1 VLARL
6 FIVVGS
12 LVAAALFSA
21 LIAPY
26 FVDWTDFRQDFENQA
41 SRIIGK
47 KVVVHGSVD
56 ARLLPFPS
64 VTLTDVRVGEDGKG
78 GALVSAKSFSMETEL
93 APFLSGEALIYNMR
107 IDQPKVTLKLGA
119 DGALDWVKT
128 GEPRIPASSVV
139 LEKVEITDGEVSFID
154 EQTGRTRRL
163 TDLDVD
169 LSAKTLAGPWK
180 ISGTG
185 AADGQRGSF
194 TLSTNVPE
202 TDKVF
207 LKLRLLPQNPAIVA
221 EMEGLIGLEDLRP
234 EYAGSFRLRR
244 QMASE
249 REGGETADPVS
260 ASAPRIQGDFR
271 LNNDRIR
278 IDKYQFSM
286 GPVDD
291 PYTVTGEA
299 TIDAG
304 RNPEFLL
311 TAAGQQVDM
320 SRIGGGEG
328 ESAALPLRDRLRA
341 FLALA
346 GDIPV
351 PPMPGRAEI
360 TLPAVIA
367 DDTVIRN
374 ITLKT
379 RPAGDGWLIDEAE
392 AELPGRTRLSAK
404 GKLTLAAAQSF
415 QGELLLASNQ
425 PSGFAEW
432 VTGQTPDAIR
442 RLKTAGFSANVSLTP
457 DLQRF
462 ENLEIVFG
470 DARLSGR
477 LEHEMND
484 GEQPALSTEL
494 AGNDFDLETM
504 TALASLVTG
513 ETQMGDFL
521 DHRIGARLKFDHF
534 SGLGLEGRD
543 VAAAISLSQ
552 GALTDARL
560 TLGDFYGARIS
571 VEGGFEGLS
580 ERPTGAARISVKS
593 EDPTRLF
600 ALMSERL
607 PGHPA
612 LARLAKNAG
621 YYEGSDVLVD
631 LNVGKGDWPIEATL
645 SGIAHGSRLSGKLA
659 AQSLDLANP
668 GGLSLDATIENP
680 DAWVMLGQAGL
691 ATLPI
696 DADQDGLLT
705 LKIDQPADADPQVNL
720 TFTSGTTDL
729 TLRGQTAL
737 DAGRFLSGSYALS
750 LDSGDIAPYLA
761 MNGLALPRLIEGMP
775 FSVSANIYAEKDA
788 VALEGVNGK
797 ADGNAFTGMAS
808 IDRTQAV
815 PSVGGEFNVD
825 AADFGWLA
833 ETVFGPLED
842 LDGGLSAADLP
853 KRPVTPFNVSLGLNS
868 KTMRVG
874 SLAMISDFS
883 SRITMEPGRLALSG
897 ARGNLLGGKFSGQA
911 ELGDTEGAGYFRAR
925 FSVDDAALKTGFWRF
940 AGQPA
945 ATARADLAMTL
956 DAAGGSPEALLD
968 GATGSGALTL
978 SDVAIKGLN
987 ADAVPPLLAAADKVD
1002 GQFTDATLLPLIE
1015 RALFAGAIEADK
1027 LDIPFSIAGGR
1038 LRVDKVSGMMN
1049 NGARLDAQGAVGL
1062 ADGALDAQMT
1072 LGYDP
1077 GEERMSGAEP
1087 SVTLAFQGPFATPER
1102 KTDFTAM
1109 SNFLS
1114 LRKFEQ
1120 ERRRVEI
1127 LQAKMQEKQRL
1138 RRETMLWKARAAER
1152 ERLRLKAADEE
1163 RLLREQQ
1170 EALSRL
1176 AREEQERREAEKALR
1191 DSLDNGAPAVQ

>member
-1 VLARL
+1 MLARL

-26 FVDWTDFRQDFENQA
+26 FVDWTNFRQDFESQA

-64 VTLTDVRVGEDGKG
+64 VTLTDVRVGEDGQG

-107 IDQPKVTLKLGA
+107 IDQPKVTLRLGA

-139 LEKVEITDGEVSFID
+139 LEKVEVTDGSVDFID
-154 EQTGRTRRL
+154 EQTGRTRKL
-163 TDLDVD
+163 TNLDLD

-180 ISGTG
+180 VSGTG

-194 TLSTNVPE
+194 TASTNIPE
-202 TDKVF
+202 NDKVF
-207 LKLRLLPQNPAIVA
+207 LKLRLLPQSPAVAA
-221 EMEGLIGLEDLRP
+221 EMEGLIGLQDLRP

-244 QMASE
+244 QLASE
-249 REGGETADPVS
+249 REGGETDAAS
-260 ASAPRIQGDFR
+260 ATAPRITGDFR

-328 ESAALPLRDRLRA
+328 ESAALPLKDRLRA

-404 GKLTLAAAQSF
+404 GKLTLAAAQGF

-432 VTGQTPDAIR
+432 VTGKTPDAIR
-442 RLKTAGFSANVSLTP
+442 KLKTAGFSANVSLTP

-470 DARLSGR
+470 DARLTGR

-494 AGNDFDLETM
+494 TGNDFDLETM
-504 TALASLVTG
+504 TALASILTG
-513 ETQMGDFL
+513 ETQATDLL

-534 SGLGLEGRD
+534 SGLGLEARD
-543 VAAAISLSQ
+543 VEAAISLSQ

-560 TLGDFYGARIS
+560 TLGDFYGARIG
-571 VEGGFEGLS
+571 VEGGFDRLA
-580 ERPTGAARISVKS
+580 ERPSGAARISVKS
-593 EDPTRLF
+593 EDPSRLF
-600 ALMSERL
+600 ALMAERL
-607 PGHPA
+607 PNHPA
-612 LARLAKNAG
+612 LARLAGNAR
-621 YYEGSDVLVD
+621 YYEGSDFLVD
-631 LNVGKGDWPIEATL
+631 LTIGKGDWPIEATM

-659 AQSLDLANP
+659 AQSLDLANS
-668 GGLSLDATIENP
+668 GGLALDATIENP

-691 ATLPI
+691 NTLPV

-705 LKIDQPADADPQVNL
+705 LKVDQPADADPQVSL
-720 TFTSGTTDL
+720 SFSSGTTDL

-761 MNGLALPRLIEGMP
+761 MNGVALPRLIEGMP
-775 FSVSANIYAEKDA
+775 FSLSANIYSEKDA
-788 VALEGVNGK
+788 VAFETVTGK
-797 ADGNAFTGMAS
+797 ADGNAFTGAAS
-808 IDRTQAV
+808 LDRTQAV
-815 PSVGGEFNVD
+815 PSLGGEFSVD

-833 ETVFGPLED
+833 ETVFGPLQD
-842 LDGGLSAADLP
+842 LDGALSSTALP
-853 KRPVTPFNVSLGLNS
+853 KRPVTPFNVKLGLTA
-868 KTMRVG
+868 KTMRIG
-874 SLAMISDFS
+874 ALAAISDFS
-883 SRITMEPGRLALSG
+883 SRIAMEPGRLALSG
-897 ARGNLLGGKFSGQA
+897 AKGSLLGGAFSGQA
-911 ELGDTEGAGYFRAR
+911 ELGDTEGSGYLRAR
-925 FSVDDAALKTGFWRF
+925 FSVKDAGLKTGFWRF
-940 AGQPA
+940 AGQPLA
-945 ATARADLAMTL
+945 AARADLAMTL
-956 DAAGGSPEALLD
+956 DAAGDSPKALLD

-978 SDVAIKGLN
+978 NALTINGLN
-987 ADAVPPLLAAADKVD
+987 SDAVPPLLASADKID
-1002 GQFTDATLLPLIE
+1002 GQFTDAALRPLIE
-1015 RALFAGAIEADK
+1015 NALFSGALQADK
-1027 LDIPFSIAGGR
+1027 LDIPFSVAGGK
-1038 LRVDKVSGMMN
+1038 LRADKISGDMK
-1049 NGARLDAQGAVGL
+1049 NGARLDAQGSIGL
-1062 ADGALDAQMT
+1062 ADGSLDAQAT
-1072 LGYDP
+1072 LAYDP
-1077 GEERMSGAEP
+1077 GDERMSGAEP
-1087 SVTLAFQGPFATPER
+1087 SVTLAFQGPFASPDR
-1102 KTDFTAM
+1102 KTDVTAM

-1138 RRETMLWKARAAER
+1138 RRETMLWKAKAAER
-1152 ERLRLKAADEE
+1152 ERLRQKAIDEE
-1163 RLLREQQ
+1163 RLRREQQ
-1170 EALSRL
+1170 EALSRQ
-1176 AREEQERREAEKALR
+1176 AREEEERRKAEKALE
-1191 DSLDNGAPAVQ
+1191 DNLNETAPAVQ

>member
-1 VLARL
+1 MLARL

-26 FVDWTDFRQDFENQA
+26 FVDWTNFRQDFENQA

-64 VTLTDVRVGEDGKG
+64 VTLTDVRVGEDGQG

-107 IDQPKVTLKLGA
+107 IDQPKVTLRLGA

-139 LEKVEITDGEVSFID
+139 LEKVQVTDGAVDFID
-154 EQTGRTRRL
+154 EQTGRTRKL
-163 TDLDVD
+163 TDLDLD

-180 ISGTG
+180 VAGTG

-194 TLSTNVPE
+194 ALSTNVPE
-202 TDKVF
+202 NDKVF
-207 LKLRLLPQNPAIVA
+207 LKLRLMPQSPAVAA
-221 EMEGLIGLEDLRP
+221 EMEGLIGLKDLRP

-244 QMASE
+244 QLASE
-249 REGGETADPVS
+249 REGGETDAVS
-260 ASAPRIQGDFR
+260 ATAPRVTGDFR

-328 ESAALPLRDRLRA
+328 ESAALPLKDRLRA

-404 GKLTLAAAQSF
+404 GKLTLAAAQGF

-432 VTGQTPDAIR
+432 VTGKTPDAIR

-470 DARLSGR
+470 DAHLTGR

-494 AGNDFDLETM
+494 SGNDFDLETM

-513 ETQMGDFL
+513 ETQTADLL

-534 SGLGLEGRD
+534 SGLGLKARD
-543 VAAAISLSQ
+543 VEAAISLSQ

-560 TLGDFYGARIS
+560 TLGDFYGARIG
-571 VEGGFEGLS
+571 VEGGFDRLA

-593 EDPTRLF
+593 EDPSRLF
-600 ALMSERL
+600 ALMAERL
-607 PGHPA
+607 PNHPA
-612 LARLAKNAG
+612 LARLAGNAR
-621 YYEGSDVLVD
+621 YYEGSDFLID
-631 LNVGKGDWPIEATL
+631 LTIGKGDWPIEATL

-659 AQSLDLANP
+659 AQSLDLANS

-691 ATLPI
+691 NTLPV

-705 LKIDQPADADPQVNL
+705 LKVDQPADADPQVNL
-720 TFTSGTTDL
+720 TFNSGTTDL

-750 LDSGDIAPYLA
+750 LESGDIAPYLA
-761 MNGLALPRLIEGMP
+761 MNGVALPRLIEGMP
-775 FSVSANIYAEKDA
+775 FSVSANIYSERDA
-788 VALEGVNGK
+788 VAFENVTGK
-797 ADGNAFTGMAS
+797 ADGNAFSGAAS
-808 IDRTQAV
+808 LDRTQTV
-815 PSVGGEFNVD
+815 PSVGGEFSID

-833 ETVFGPLED
+833 ETVYGPLQD
-842 LDGGLSAADLP
+842 LDGNLSAASLP
-853 KRPVTPFNVSLGLNS
+853 KRPVTPFNVSLGLNA
-868 KTMRVG
+868 KTMRIG
-874 SLAMISDFS
+874 ALALITDFS
-883 SRITMEPGRLALSG
+883 SQITMEPGRLALSG
-897 ARGNLLGGKFSGQA
+897 AKGNLLGGAFGGQA
-911 ELGDTEGAGYFRAR
+911 ELGDTEGSGYLRAR
-925 FSVDDAALKTGFWRF
+925 LSVKDASLKTSFWRF

-945 ATARADLAMTL
+945 AASSADLVMTL
-956 DAAGGSPEALLD
+956 DAAGDSPRALLD

-978 SDVAIKGLN
+978 NDLTINGLN
-987 ADAVPPLLAAADKVD
+987 AGTVPPLLAEADKID
-1002 GQFTDATLLPLIE
+1002 GQFTDAALRPLIE
-1015 RALFAGAIEADK
+1015 NALFSGSIKADK
-1027 LDIPFSIAGGR
+1027 LEIPFSVAGAK
-1038 LRVDKVSGMMN
+1038 LRADKVSGVMT
-1049 NGARLDAQGAVGL
+1049 NGARLDAQGSIEL
-1062 ADGALDAQMT
+1062 ATGALDGQMT
-1072 LGYDP
+1072 LAFDP

-1087 SVTLAFQGPFATPER
+1087 SVTLAFQGPFAAPER
-1102 KTDFTAM
+1102 KADITAM

-1138 RRETMLWKARAAER
+1138 RRETMLWKAKAAER
-1152 ERLRLKAADEE
+1152 ERLRQKALNEA
-1163 RLLREQQ
+1163 RLLQEQQ
-1170 EALSRL
+1170 EALARL
-1176 AREEQERREAEKALR
+1176 AREEEERRKAEKALD
-1191 DSLDNGAPAVQ
+1191 DSLNGDAPAVQ

>member
-1 VLARL
+1 MLARL

-26 FVDWTDFRQDFENQA
+26 FVDWTNFRQDFENQA

-64 VTLTDVRVGEDGKG
+64 VTLTDVRVGEDGQG
-78 GALVSAKSFSMETEL
+78 GALVSARSFSMETEL

-128 GEPRIPASSVV
+128 GEPRIPAASVV
-139 LEKVEITDGEVSFID
+139 LEKVQVADGEVVFID
-154 EQTGRTRRL
+154 EQTGRTRKL
-163 TDLDVD
+163 TGLDLD

-180 ISGTG
+180 MAGTG
-185 AADGQRGSF
+185 ALDGQRGSF
-194 TLSTNVPE
+194 TLATNVPE
-202 TDKVF
+202 NDKVF
-207 LKLRLLPQNPAIVA
+207 LKLRLMPQSPAIAA
-221 EMEGLIGLEDLRP
+221 EMEGLIGLKDLRP

-244 QMASE
+244 QLASE
-249 REGGETADPVS
+249 REGGETADALS

-320 SRIGGGEG
+320 TRIGGGEG
-328 ESAALPLRDRLRA
+328 ESAALPLKDRLRA

-360 TLPAVIA
+360 TLPALIA

-379 RPAGDGWLIDEAE
+379 RPTGDGWIIDQAE

-404 GKLTLAAAQSF
+404 GKLTLAAAQGF
-415 QGELLLASNQ
+415 QGQLLLASNQ

-432 VTGQTPDAIR
+432 VTGETPDAIR

-470 DARLSGR
+470 DARLTGR

-494 AGNDFDLETM
+494 SGNDFDLDTM
-504 TALASLVTG
+504 TALAGLLTG
-513 ETQMGDFL
+513 ETQTADLL

-534 SGLGLEGRD
+534 SGLGLEARD
-543 VAAAISLSQ
+543 LDAAISLSQ
-552 GALTDARL
+552 GALTDARV
-560 TLGDFYGARIS
+560 TLGDFYGAQIG
-571 VEGGFEGLS
+571 VQGGFDRLA
-580 ERPTGAARISVKS
+580 ERPSGTARVSMKS
-593 EDPTRLF
+593 EDPSRLF
-600 ALMSERL
+600 ALMAERL

-612 LARLAKNAG
+612 LARLAGNAG
-621 YYEGSDVLVD
+621 YYAGSDFRID
-631 LNVGKGDWPIEATL
+631 LSVGKGDWPIEATL
-645 SGIAHGSRLSGKLA
+645 SGIAHGSRMSARLA
-659 AQSLDLANP
+659 AQSLDLANS
-668 GGLSLDATIENP
+668 GGLTLDATIENP
-680 DAWVMLGQAGL
+680 DAWVLLGQAGL
-691 ATLPI
+691 KTLPI

-705 LKIDQPADADPQVNL
+705 LKINQPAEADPQINL
-720 TFTSGTTDL
+720 AFSSGTTDL
-729 TLRGQTAL
+729 SITGQTAL
-737 DAGRFLSGSYALS
+737 EAGRFLSGSYALS

-761 MNGLALPRLIEGMP
+761 MNGLALPRLIEGLP
-775 FSVSANIYAEKDA
+775 FSLTANIYSEKDA
-788 VALEGVNGK
+788 VAFESVAGK
-797 ADGNAFTGMAS
+797 ADGNVFSGAAS
-808 IDRTQAV
+808 LDRTQSA
-815 PSVGGEFNVD
+815 PRLGGEFSVD
-825 AADFGWLA
+825 AVDFGWLA
-833 ETVFGPLED
+833 ETVYGPLFD
-842 LDGGLSAADLP
+842 LSGDLSAAPLP
-853 KRPVTPFNVSLGLNS
+853 KRPVTPFNVSLGLTA
-868 KTMRVG
+868 KTMRIG
-874 SLAMISDFS
+874 SLASIGDFS
-883 SRITMEPGRLALSG
+883 SRLTMEPGRLALSG
-897 ARGNLLGGKFSGQA
+897 ARGTLLGGKFSGQA
-911 ELGDTEGAGYFRAR
+911 ELGDTEGSGYLRAR
-925 FSVDDAALKTGFWRF
+925 LSVDDADLKTGFWRF
-940 AGQPA
+940 AGQPV

-956 DAAGGSPEALLD
+956 DAAGDDPRALLD

-978 SDVAIKGLN
+978 NGVTLNGLN
-987 ADAVPPLLAAADKVD
+987 AAALPSLLSGADRIDGEFTETALRPLIETALFSGAIKANTLEIPFAIAGSRLRADKVT
-1002 GQFTDATLLPLIE
+1002 GVMA
-1015 RALFAGAIEADK
+1015 
-1027 LDIPFSIAGGR
+1027 
-1038 LRVDKVSGMMN
+1038 
-1049 NGARLDAQGAVGL
+1049 NGARLDAQGAIGL
-1062 ADGALDAQMT
+1062 ADGALDGQLT
-1072 LGYDP
+1072 LAYDP
-1077 GEERMSGAEP
+1077 GDERMSGADP
-1087 SVTLAFQGPFATPER
+1087 SVTLTFQGPFAAPER
-1102 KTDFTAM
+1102 KADITAM

-1127 LQAKMQEKQRL
+1127 LQATMQEKQRL
-1138 RRETMLWKARAAER
+1138 RRETMLWKARDAER
-1152 ERLRLKAADEE
+1152 ERLRLKALDEA

-1170 EALSRL
+1170 EALARL
-1176 AREEQERREAEKALR
+1176 AREEEERRQAEKALGN
-1191 DSLDNGAPAVQ
+1191 SLNSGQPAAQ